1 MNDFAY
7 WRKQGAKGL
16 FAEIDTFPP
25 EQRRFAGKLLIVGG
39 NKGAFFAVAN
49 AMNEAGRMGVGE
61 ARALLPDSLRG
72 KVPSTP
78 EVYFAEAETSGAF
91 GRASLPMLMEQAEW
105 ADAVLL
111 IGDFGKN
118 AETSVVL
125 SEFLNR
131 CEKPIFMT
139 RDTVDVVAAD
149 AGAWSMREG
158 ETAMLLSMP
167 QLQKVL
173 RAMYYPK
180 VITLSMPTNQL
191 IETLHK
197 FTLSFEMTVT
207 TFHNGQLVLA
217 RNGEVIS
224 EELSDTKWTPIT
236 LWDGVLLTRAV
247 ILRIWNAAAGPEK
260 SMATAFNLNL
270 E

>member
-16 FAEIDTFPP
+16 FQEIDTFPP

-49 AMNEAGRMGVGE
+49 AMNEAGRIGVGE
-61 ARALLPDSLRG
+61 VRALLPDSLRG

-78 EVYFAEAETSGAF
+78 EVYFAEAEASGAF
-91 GRASLPMLMEQAEW
+91 GRASLAELMNQADW
-105 ADAVLL
+105 ADAVVL
-111 IGDFGKN
+111 IGDLGKN

-125 SEFLNR
+125 SEFLER
-131 CEKPIFMT
+131 CEKPVYIT
-139 RDTVDVVAAD
+139 RDAVDVVTAD
-149 AGAWSMREG
+149 AGSWAMREG
-158 ETAMLLSMP
+158 ETTVFATMP

-173 RAMYYPK
+173 RSMYYPK

-197 FTLSFEMTVT
+197 FTLSYEMTVV
-207 TFHNGQLVLA
+207 TFHNEQLVLA
-217 RNGEVIS
+217 RNGEVIT
-224 EELSDTKWTPIT
+224 EELKDTKWTPIT
-236 LWDGVLLTRAV
+236 LWSGALLTWAAV
-247 ILRIWNAAAGPEK
+247 LRIWNGSAGPER
-260 SMATAFNLNL
+260 SMATAFNLSMD
-270 E
+270 